1 MIVLR
6 FDLGPRIQNIQTT
19 NNQTADNQAMR
30 DGTEMA
36 EKDSRQTSERDEIAA
51 RVAAFRD
58 TQEKFQRERDEFF
71 VSTMQSTRRPSLWP

>member
-1 MIVLR
+1 
-6 FDLGPRIQNIQTT
+6 
-19 NNQTADNQAMR
+19 MR